1 MTEANEA
8 YTIETRERLIKLE
21 TTLTDFINTSNG
33 VIKELQKISKENL
46 KLSTA
51 LNNRLEL
58 LEAKFQDHVDQQ
70 ERHEKRNRWA
80 FSILVPALV
89 ASGIEF
95 INLLATYGKM

>member
-1 MTEANEA
+1 MTEMNREYA
-8 YTIETRERLIKLE
+8 TETRERLIKLE
-21 TTLTDFINTSNG
+21 TTLTDFINTSNS
-33 VIKELQKISKENL
+33 VIKELQKNSKENL

-58 LEAKFQDHVDQQ
+58 LEAKFQDHVEQQ

-80 FSILVPALV
+80 FSILIPALV